1 MGTLWALVLIS
12 SFQGALQPMRYSHKT
27 EDSGHGIFLGPASG
41 PGSRITFDGE
51 HSIFWHDY
59 IKMSHHKD
67 ADMLI
72 LSECPHV
79 GHRMSSGLC

>member
-1 MGTLWALVLIS
+1 MVFSWDLQLALI
-12 SFQGALQPMRYSHKT
+12 
-27 EDSGHGIFLGPASG
+27 
-41 PGSRITFDGE
+41 PGSLLMVSTVLLRYE
-51 HSIFWHDY
+51 Y

-72 LSECPHV
+72 LSEYPHV